1 MPTHPIK
8 DLVYVTRVLRQEL
21 NYDFIFELV
30 SIIDLYIIDLY
41 LKCTDYLILFKF
53 I

>member
-30 SIIDLYIIDLY
+30 SYKTIIDLY